1 MTVETQAAVEA
12 GGRVPTLV
20 VGLGGSA
27 GALDAYE
34 AFFQNLPAS
43 TPAAFVLVQ
52 HLDASHQS
60 LLPDLLTRMT
70 SMPVRIARHGT
81 VLEPGHLYVAEPAT
95 NLRLDGNTLKT
106 THPQSPE
113 DRFHPI
119 DRFFESLA
127 QLRDRAIGIVLS
139 GTGSDGVTGLQSITR
154 AGGMVLAQDP
164 ATARFDGMPRSALA
178 SGAVHHVTSPGEM
191 PALVLARLRLLSSD
205 VAGQPSHDALQQ
217 ALPRICELILERTGH
232 DFYSYKKT
240 TLLRRLEKRMQARHC
255 ASVDEYVRVLGDEPT
270 EAFEVQKEMLIGV
283 TRFFRDTAAFETLS
297 QQIIPLLCRKRPEG
311 APIRIWVPACSTGE
325 EAYSLAIL
333 FREFAD
339 RHGTCPPVNLFATDI
354 DAAAVDSARQGV
366 YPSSIEQQLSK
377 ERLARFFVHSSG
389 EYRVSQ
395 ELRDTCT
402 FAVHDLLKAPPFS
415 RMDLISCRNLF
426 IYFESELQARLIPV
440 LHYALAPEGFLML
453 GPAEGIS
460 GSSELF
466 RVMDKKH
473 RIYQRREGVTRPALS
488 FASLPSGRTETR
500 SDRVLQRVSPDRD
513 LTRAIAAELFD
524 NYAPP
529 ALVIDEHG
537 EILFFVGKT
546 ARFLE
551 CPTGAPTNN
560 AFELIARSIRPEAHA
575 LVHRAISTRKEAVHP
590 NLALESSA
598 GLVLRVDLVVR
609 PLPALVNDTQA
620 YLLVFREVAPARSP
634 EQAEREGV
642 SIHSPDSVVHQ
653 LEAELRDTRA
663 YLQSTIEE
671 VKSSNEELLSMNEEL
686 QSANEELQTSKEEFQ
701 SLNEELE
708 TVNSELSK
716 KVEELDRAHSDLQ
729 NFFENT
735 RIPSLFLD
743 TELRIKKFTPATE
756 QLFRLIPSD
765 VGRPFTDIAS
775 SLPTADLPSQ
785 FREVIRTLRSLER
798 ELSTVDGSKRHY
810 LMRVNPYRTV
820 SNVISGVVITF
831 SDVTDLKKTQEREAT
846 LAAIVESSAD
856 AIISRTLDG
865 IVTSWN
871 LGAEALFWYSAREM
885 LGKPVA
891 VLFPEE
897 LRERYRA
904 LEDDVR
910 QGRVVTGFETECLRK
925 DGQRISVSL
934 TLSPI
939 LDRAGQLSGF
949 SVILRDIGE
958 KRRAAIERARLAAII
973 ESSDDAI
980 IGKDLNGV
988 ITSWNPAAERLFG
1001 YSAQE
1006 MVGTTI
1012 HRLVPPDHPED
1023 VARILNAIRR
1033 GERVKHYETVRVCKN
1048 GRRVH
1053 VSLSVSPV
1061 KDETGRIIGAS
1072 KIARDISERIAA
1084 DEALKRGLEL
1094 REEFISLASHE
1105 LKTPLTSMKLQT
1117 DMMKRGFAK
1126 DDPKAFSRERVLKLV
1141 EQTDRQLER
1150 LQHLVEDMLDISRM
1164 GAKGLTLRRE
1174 QVNLSQLTH
1183 DTLGLLS
1190 SYVASSGCT
1199 LTEDIH
1205 PDVIGFWDK
1214 TRLEQVITNLLTNAC
1229 RYAPG
1234 KPITV
1239 RVKSD
1244 GEWAMLAVEDRGMG
1258 IAPKD
1263 HDRIFERFEQVS
1275 SKSVGGGFGIG
1286 LYIVKEV
1293 VSGHGGTVRVHSA
1306 PGEGATFVVALPLG
1320 GPRG

>member
-1 MTVETQAAVEA
+1 MTVETEAAVEA
-12 GGRVPTLV
+12 GERVPALV

-27 GALDAYE
+27 GALSAYE

-43 TPAAFVLVQ
+43 TSAAFVLVQ
-52 HLDASHQS
+52 HLDTSHQT

-127 QLRDRAIGIVLS
+127 QLRERAIGIVLS
-139 GTGSDGVTGLQSITR
+139 GTGSDGVAGLQRITR
-154 AGGMVLAQDP
+154 AGGLAFVQDP
-164 ATARFDGMPRSALA
+164 GTARFDGMPRSALA
-178 SGAVHHVTSPGEM
+178 SGVVHHVTPPNEM
-191 PALVLARLRLLSSD
+191 PALVLARLRQLSSD
-205 VAGQPSHDALQQ
+205 VAGQPSSDALQQ
-217 ALPRICELILERTGH
+217 ALPKICEFILERTGH
-232 DFYSYKKT
+232 DFHSYKKT

-255 ASVDEYVRVLGDEPT
+255 ASADEYVRVLRDEPT
-270 EAFEVQKEMLIGV
+270 EAFEVQKELLIGV
-283 TRFFRDTAAFETLS
+283 TRFFRDTDTFETLS
-297 QQIIPLLCRKRPEG
+297 QHIVPLLCRKRPEG
-311 APIRIWVPACSTGE
+311 VPIRIWVPACSTGE

-339 RHGTCPPVNLFATDI
+339 RYGTCPPVNLFATDI
-354 DAAAVDSARQGV
+354 DAAAIDSARQGV
-366 YPSSIEQQLSK
+366 YPPSIEQQLSK
-377 ERLARFFVHSSG
+377 ERLARFFVRSSDK
-389 EYRVSQ
+389 YRVSQ

-402 FAVHDLLKAPPFS
+402 FAVHDLLKDPPFS

-426 IYFESELQARLIPV
+426 IYFESGLQARLIPV
-440 LHYALAPEGFLML
+440 FHYALAPEGFLML

-460 GSSELF
+460 SPSELF

-488 FASLPSGRTETR
+488 FASFPSGRTEPR
-500 SDRVLQRVSPDRD
+500 SDRVAQRTSPDRE
-513 LTRAIAAELFD
+513 LTREIVAELFD
-524 NYAPP
+524 CYAPP
-529 ALVIDEHG
+529 ALVVDEHG

-546 ARFLE
+546 DRFLE
-551 CPTGAPTNN
+551 RPTGAPTHN
-560 AFELIARSIRPEAHA
+560 AFELIARNIRPEAHA
-575 LVHRAISTRKEAVHP
+575 LVHRAITTRKEAVHP
-590 NLALESSA
+590 NLTLESSA
-598 GLVLRVDLVVR
+598 GLVLKVDLVVR
-609 PLPALVNDTQA
+609 PLPALVNNTHA

-642 SIHSPDSVVHQ
+642 SIHSPDLVVHQ

-663 YLQSTIEE
+663 HLQSTIEE

-708 TVNSELSK
+708 TVNCELSK

-729 NFFENT
+729 NFLENT

-765 VGRPFTDIAS
+765 IGRPFTDIAS
-775 SLPTADLPSQ
+775 SLPTAELPSE
-785 FREVIRTLRSLER
+785 FREVLRTLRSLER
-798 ELSTVDGSKRHY
+798 ELSTVDGSKRY
-810 LMRVNPYRTV
+810 FLMRVNPYRTV

-831 SDVTDLKKTQEREAT
+831 SDVTDLKKMQEREAT
-846 LAAIVESSAD
+846 LAAIVESSTD
-856 AIISRTLDG
+856 AIISRTLEG

-871 LGAEALFWYSAREM
+871 LGAESLFWYSTREM

-910 QGRVVTGFETECLRK
+910 QGRSVTGFETECLRK

-958 KRRAAIERARLAAII
+958 KRRAAIERARLAALI

-980 IGKDLNGV
+980 ISKDLNGI

-1012 HRLVPPDHPED
+1012 HRLVPSDHPED
-1023 VARILNAIRR
+1023 VARILEAIRR
-1033 GERVKHYETVRVCKN
+1033 GERVKHYETVRVCKD
-1048 GRRVH
+1048 GRRAH
-1053 VSLSVSPV
+1053 VSLSVSPIR
-1061 KDETGRIIGAS
+1061 DETGRIVGAS
-1072 KIARDISERIAA
+1072 KIARDISDRIAA
-1084 DEALKRGLEL
+1084 DEAMKRGLQL

-1105 LKTPLTSMKLQT
+1105 LRTPLTSMKIQT
-1117 DMMKRGFAK
+1117 DMMKRGLAK

-1141 EQTDRQLER
+1141 DQTDRQLKR
-1150 LQHLVEDMLDISRM
+1150 LQDLVEDMLDISKM
-1164 GAKGLTLRRE
+1164 SSKGLTLRRE
-1174 QVNLSQLTH
+1174 QVNLSQLTR
-1183 DTLGLLS
+1183 DTLELLT
-1190 SYVASSGCT
+1190 SYIASSGCT
-1199 LTEDIH
+1199 LIEDIH

-1214 TRLEQVITNLLTNAC
+1214 TRLEQVITNLITNAC

-1275 SKSVGGGFGIG
+1275 NKSASGGFGIG
-1286 LYIVKEV
+1286 LYIVKEI

-1320 GPRG
+1320 GHRG